1 MYPSLFIL
9 LMKFFPRRPSI
20 PRSNAKRPEMFT
32 MIGTSWYL
40 EAYRSTAFP
49 PEEKEYK

>member
-1 MYPSLFIL
+1 L
-9 LMKFFPRRPSI
+9 
-20 PRSNAKRPEMFT
+20 T
-32 MIGTSWYL
+32 MMGTSWYL